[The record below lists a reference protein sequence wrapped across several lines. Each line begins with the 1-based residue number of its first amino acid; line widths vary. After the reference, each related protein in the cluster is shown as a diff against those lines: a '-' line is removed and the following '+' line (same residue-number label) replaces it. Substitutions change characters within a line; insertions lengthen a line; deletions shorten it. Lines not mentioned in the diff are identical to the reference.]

1 MKKLTKM
8 EMLDIVTFIDNAKE
22 TDQFELRGGLLK
34 INLSPACIDGSCPGK
49 DLVQVTRTDTGNSIS
64 GVFEGRN
71 EGIPYEEE
79 LIQLIDDLIE
89 YNEDDGDPMNDWKWD
104 KYYEEEDYTDWE
116 KMRSPRHRYR
126 FINLEMLRPD
136 HYQSDAVYTFRV
148 QEGKETE
155 ALDKAQLTVDE
166 GKAKRYW
173 VSQEKELFGEYF
185 RPVEVEF
192 SDGTKYDSNVYYA
205 SNYGRIWEE
214 NIDTEH
220 FFNFRNGE
228 TLVTDCYNKV
238 ELDGT
243 EYNVLDLYLGHKCIS
258 IQNDLS

>member
-1 MKKLTKM
+1 M

-34 INLSPACIDGSCPGK
+34 INLSPACIDGSCLGE
-49 DLVQVTRTDTGNSIS
+49 DRVQVTRTDTGRTVC
-64 GVFEGRN
+64 GFVEGRN

-79 LIQLIDDLIE
+79 LIQMVEDLIKADVSQLVSFDE
-89 YNEDDGDPMNDWKWD
+89 PVKLDDGFL
-104 KYYEEEDYTDWE
+104 
-116 KMRSPRHRYR
+116 
-126 FINLEMLRPD
+126 FINLEMLGQD
-136 HYQSDAVYTFRV
+136 HYHSDAVYTFKA
-148 QEGKETE
+148 QGGKEVE
-155 ALDKAQLTVDE
+155 AINKAQSLVDE

-173 VSQEKELFGEYF
+173 VSQKKELFGEYF

-192 SDGTKYDSNVYYA
+192 SDGTESDSNVYYA

-214 NIDTEH
+214 NTDTNH
-220 FFNFRNGE
+220 LHNFRAGE
-228 TLVTDCYNKV
+228 TLVTDGYDRI

-243 EYNVLDLYLGHKCIS
+243 EYNVLNLYLGQECIS